1 MVEIG
6 RLLAQVDRQGR
17 SAGAISL
24 DERQG
29 HNQKKQTDEHEF

>member
-1 MVEIG
+1 VVDIG
-6 RLLAQVDRQGR
+6 RLLAQVEQQGR

-24 DERQG
+24 NERQG